1 METELKQCP
10 FCGAKYS
17 AEKFTKNTV
26 QLMNGTKC
34 FWVICLNCGVR
45 TGEYYKPDDAVA
57 VWNRRIDNVS
67 EKNRH

>member
-45 TGEYYKPDDAVA
+45 TGEYCEPDDAVA
-57 VWNRRIDNVS
+57 VWNKRIEGV
-67 EKNRH
+67 KND